1 MSVSLLHKTGTEDHA
16 YIFFLLLKT
25 KPPTQLISESGVIYL
40 GGCLAVLLLSLIL
53 ITKRTGFLSE
63 VKLGFKVLGS

>member
-16 YIFFLLLKT
+16 TFIFLLLKT

-63 VKLGFKVLGS
+63 VKLGFQVLGS